1 MSKIIPIAVSIV
13 AALSFSIAHAQY
25 YYGNSGSKS
34 NRNGGYTYDTQNGNT
49 YNSYGN
55 GYRGYNSNTGSQWN
69 SQSNGSL
76 TTGTDSKG
84 NSWSYDR
91 NTGNYYNYGTGET
104 RHRGKRY

>member
-1 MSKIIPIAVSIV
+1 MRKTALFI
-13 AALSFSIAHAQY
+13 AALTAAV
-25 YYGNSGSKS
+25 GVVGSVEARD
-34 NRNGGYTYDTQNGNT
+34 RNNGYGGYTYDSQSGNS

-69 SQSNGSL
+69 SNTYGSV
-76 TTGTDSKG
+76 TRGTDSKG

-104 RHRGKRY
+104 RHRGRKW